1 MTPAFFYLLV
11 AVGLI
16 STELLIMQFSAFWF
30 MFFGI
35 GALVAALTG
44 WLIPTLSFTAA
55 SAIFLG
61 SSLLVAALLYPVL
74 KKWQA
79 QPAPIAGNDA
89 IGQVAVVTEP
99 ISANKT
105 GKVSWSGTDWPAQV
119 GDADAS
125 YEVGAK
131 VVIKKLEGIRLIV
144 GEKHSEATS

>member
-1 MTPAFFYLLV
+1 MTPAFFYLLL

-35 GALVAALTG
+35 GALVAALTA
-44 WLIPTLSFTAA
+44 WLVPTLSFTAV

-61 SSLLVAALLYPVL
+61 ASLLVAALLYPLL

-79 QPAPIAGNDA
+79 EPAPIAGNDA
-89 IGQVAVVTEP
+89 IGQAAVVTEP
-99 ISANKT
+99 IAVGKT

-119 GDADAS
+119 GDGSAG
-125 YEVGAK
+125 YEVGAN
-131 VVIKKLEGIRLIV
+131 VVIKRLEGIRLIV
-144 GEKHSEATS
+144 GDKQTDAVN